1 MKRKEFIKNLLG
13 LGAGAVLLP
22 SYTWIKQYDKFYLL
36 QSFVRGFRYYEGPK
50 LLEEM
55 KEGDML
61 ELVREPQNEYDMN
74 AIALHYNQQKIG
86 YVPAESNEILS
97 KLLDIGLIDLMAE
110 ITHLKK
116 EAAAWENV
124 AVAIYVLKEK
134 TGSDILSG
142 EAQELTTL
150 ETPEYYS
157 IKNKGE
163 RITRF
168 YYDESDLQEY
178 DMTEINKRIRETL

>member
-1 MKRKEFIKNLLG
+1 MKRSEFIKNLLG
-13 LGAGAVLLP
+13 IGVGTILIP
-22 SYTWIKQYDKFYLL
+22 SNSWIKQYDKFYLL
-36 QSFVRGFRYYEGPK
+36 QSFIRGFRYYEGPN
-50 LLEEM
+50 LLDKM

-61 ELVREPQNEYDMN
+61 ELVREPRNEHDAS
-74 AIALHYNQQKIG
+74 AIALHYNKEKIG

-110 ITHLKK
+110 ITHLKR

-134 TGSDILSG
+134 TGTETLSV
-142 EAQELTTL
+142 EAHELTVL

-157 IKNKGE
+157 IKNEEAK
-163 RITRF
+163 ITRF
-168 YYDESDLQEY
+168 YLDENDLSEY
-178 DMTEINKRIRETL
+178 NTDKTVNA